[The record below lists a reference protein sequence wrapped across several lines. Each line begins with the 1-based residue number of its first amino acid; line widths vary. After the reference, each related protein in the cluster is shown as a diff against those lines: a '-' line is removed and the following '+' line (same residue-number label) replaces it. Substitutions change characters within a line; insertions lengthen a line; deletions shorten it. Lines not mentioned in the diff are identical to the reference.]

1 VRREGYTMAS
11 SLLDRLNV
19 ERNRRFV
26 GRVQELALFQ
36 NTIAATEL
44 PINILY
50 IYGPGGVGKTSLCAQ
65 FMRLCEQANCNYLSI
80 EARNLEAAP
89 QSFLAA
95 LRGTIGL
102 EESQSPLEA
111 LRESNKRNIIFI
123 DTYENIATLDEWL
136 REEFLPQLSLD
147 TLIVI
152 AARTP
157 PSPAWRSDPGWQALI
172 RTLSLRNLSSE
183 ESLSYLVRRDIPN
196 AQHQVIL
203 DFTHGYPLALSLV
216 ADVFTQKE
224 TAFQPD
230 SEPDVIKTLLERFIQ
245 DVPSP
250 IHRMAL
256 EACAVVRLTTEAL
269 LAQMLDSSEVRDI
282 FEWLRELSFVES
294 GQNGL
299 FPHDLAREVLI
310 ADLRW
315 RHPEFYANLHQR
327 ARNYYT
333 VKLGQSQGEE
343 KHRVLFDYMFLHR
356 DNPAIRPRFTWQE
369 HSSLQTDIYRES
381 DKDAILEIVTK
392 YEGKESAAIAAH
404 WLSRQPQNTVVF
416 RDSNPIPAGFAIMVE
431 LHTCTNQDI
440 EIDAGAATAWQFL
453 NKNAPLRSQS
463 EGATIFRYWM
473 ARDTYQAVSP
483 TQSLIFINFVQYFQK
498 TPGLA
503 YTFLP
508 CAEPEMWAPMLTYFD
523 LKRLTSADFEINK
536 RKYGIYGHDWR
547 IVSPSAW
554 RELLAKREI
563 DAKSEVEMTSTTT
576 PRLLVLSEPDFIEA
590 VYDVLKNFT
599 RTNALHNSPLL
610 YSHLIENK
618 ANTNDINERISTLQT
633 LIKQTAESLQ
643 ASPRDDKLYR
653 AIHRTYISPAPT
665 QEQAA
670 ELLDLPFST
679 YRRHLKAGMER
690 IAEILWQQEIN

>member
-1 VRREGYTMAS
+1 MPS
-11 SLLDRLNV
+11 SLLGRLNA

-26 GRVQELALFQ
+26 GRVQELALFRD
-36 NTIAATEL
+36 TIASTEL
-44 PINILY
+44 PFNILY

-65 FMRLCEQANCNYLSI
+65 FMRLCEQVNIEHISL

-89 QSFLAA
+89 ESFLCA
-95 LRGTIGL
+95 LRGIMGL
-102 EESQSPLEA
+102 QESESPLEA
-111 LRESNKRNIIFI
+111 LKLSDKRNIIFI
-123 DTYENIATLDEWL
+123 DTYESIATLDEWL

-147 TLIVI
+147 TLIVL
-152 AARTP
+152 AGRTL

-172 RTLSLRNLSSE
+172 RTLPLRNLSYE
-183 ESLSYLVRRDIPN
+183 ESLSYLARRDIPN
-196 AQHQVIL
+196 TQHQIIL

-224 TAFQPD
+224 TTFQPD
-230 SEPDVIKTLLERFIQ
+230 SQPDVIKTLLERFIQ
-245 DVPSP
+245 DVPSTA
-250 IHRMAL
+250 HRMAL

-269 LAQMLDSSEVRDI
+269 LKQMLDLSDVRDI

-294 GQNGL
+294 GHNGL

-315 RHPEFYANLHQR
+315 RHPEFYAELHQR

-333 VKLGQSQGEE
+333 VRLGQTQGDE
-343 KHRVLFDYMFLHR
+343 KHRVLYDYMFLHR

-369 HSSLQTDIYRES
+369 QSSLQTDIYRES
-381 DKDAILEIVTK
+381 DKAAILEIVTQ
-392 YEGKESAAIAAH
+392 YEGEESASIAAH
-404 WLSRQPQNTVVF
+404 WLSRQPQNVVVF
-416 RDSNPIPAGFAIMVE
+416 RDSSPIPVGFALFVE
-431 LHTCTNQDI
+431 LHSCTPQDI
-440 EIDAGAATAWQFL
+440 QVDVGAVATWQYL
-453 NKNAPLRSQS
+453 QSEAPLRSSS
-463 EGATIFRYWM
+463 EGATIFRFWM

-523 LKRLTSADFEINK
+523 LKRLPKADFEINK
-536 RKYGIYGHDWR
+536 RKYGVYGHDWR
-547 IVSPSAW
+547 IISPSAW
-554 RELLAKREI
+554 QELLAKREI
-563 DAKSEVEMTSTTT
+563 DAKSETEVASTTT

-590 VYDVLKNFT
+590 VNDALKNFT
-599 RTNALHNSPLL
+599 RTNTLHNNPLL
-610 YSHLIENK
+610 YSHLIEDKVNS
-618 ANTNDINERISTLQT
+618 NDIKERISTLQI

-653 AIHRTYISPAPT
+653 AIHRTYINPAPT

-690 IAEILWQQEIN
+690 IAQILWQQEIN

>member
-1 VRREGYTMAS
+1 MPS
-11 SLLDRLNV
+11 SLLGRLNA

-36 NTIAATEL
+36 NTIASTEL

-65 FMRLCEQANCNYLSI
+65 FMQLCEQVNCDYLSI

-89 QSFLAA
+89 ESFLAA
-95 LRGTIGL
+95 LRGIMGL
-102 EESQSPLEA
+102 QESESPLDI
-111 LRESNKRNIIFI
+111 LKVSNKRNILFI

-136 REEFLPQLSLD
+136 REEFLPHLSLD
-147 TLIVI
+147 TLIVL
-152 AARTP
+152 AGRTP
-157 PSPAWRSDPGWQALI
+157 PSLAWRSDAGWQALI
-172 RTLSLRNLSSE
+172 RTLPLRNLSYE
-183 ESLSYLVRRDIPN
+183 ESLSYLARRDIPN
-196 AQHQVIL
+196 TQHQIIL

-224 TAFQPD
+224 TTFQPD
-230 SEPDVIKTLLERFIQ
+230 SQPDIIKTLLERFIQ
-245 DVPSP
+245 DVPSTA
-250 IHRMAL
+250 HRMAL

-269 LAQMLDSSEVRDI
+269 LKQMLDLSEVRDI

-315 RHPEFYANLHQR
+315 RHPEFYADLHQR

-333 VKLGQSQGEE
+333 IKLGQTQGDE

-381 DKDAILEIVTK
+381 DKAGILEIITQ
-392 YEGKESAAIAAH
+392 YEGFESASIAAH
-404 WLSRQPQNTVVF
+404 WISRQPENIVVF
-416 RDSNPIPAGFAIMVE
+416 RDSNLTPAGFAIFVE
-431 LHTCTNQDI
+431 LHKATAQDI
-440 EIDAGAATAWQFL
+440 EVDTGAVAAWQYL
-453 NKNAPLRSQS
+453 QSEAPLRSSS
-463 EGATIFRYWM
+463 EGATIFRFWM

-523 LKRLTSADFEINK
+523 LKRLPKADFEINK

-563 DAKSEVEMTSTTT
+563 DAKSEIETTSSTT

-590 VYDVLKNFT
+590 VYDALKNFT

-610 YSHLIENK
+610 YSHLIENR

-653 AIHRTYISPAPT
+653 AIYRTYISPAPT

-690 IAEILWQQEIN
+690 VAQILWQQEIN